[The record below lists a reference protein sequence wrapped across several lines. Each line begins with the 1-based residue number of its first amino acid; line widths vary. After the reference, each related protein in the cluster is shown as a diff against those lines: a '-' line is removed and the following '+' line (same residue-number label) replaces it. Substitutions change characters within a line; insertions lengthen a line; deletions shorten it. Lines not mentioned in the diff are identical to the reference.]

1 VASVPSPTARVST
14 STGQGASCTSLVE
27 VLPSISR
34 PAAEVIVEGEGVDGD
49 EVAAKE
55 TLQRSREGER
65 SATALQAV
73 DADEDGLEHGV
84 LLFVW

>member
-1 VASVPSPTARVST
+1 
-14 STGQGASCTSLVE
+14 LVE

-73 DADEDGLEHGV
+73 DAEDDGLEHGV